1 MKKLMYAELT
11 NGVSMSMM
19 EDRKIVIISDSAIF
33 LVAHEV
39 HTSAYPELEFFQI
52 GEEAISDYELEG
64 FRNRTFG

>member
-1 MKKLMYAELT
+1 MYAELT

-39 HTSAYPELEFFQI
+39 HTSAYPELKFFQI
-52 GEEAISDYELEG
+52 TEEAIEEYELDD
-64 FRNRTFG
+64 FKNNI